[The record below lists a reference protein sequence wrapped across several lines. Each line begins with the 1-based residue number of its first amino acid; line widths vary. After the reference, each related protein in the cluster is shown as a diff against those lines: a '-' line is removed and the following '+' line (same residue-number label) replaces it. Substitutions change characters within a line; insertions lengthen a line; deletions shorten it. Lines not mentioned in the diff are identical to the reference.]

1 MSTGPREAQVYTEK
15 DSEFL
20 QRGIMHQRPEA
31 KGLS

>member
-15 DSEFL
+15 DSECL
-20 QRGIMHQRPEA
+20 QRGIMHQHPEA